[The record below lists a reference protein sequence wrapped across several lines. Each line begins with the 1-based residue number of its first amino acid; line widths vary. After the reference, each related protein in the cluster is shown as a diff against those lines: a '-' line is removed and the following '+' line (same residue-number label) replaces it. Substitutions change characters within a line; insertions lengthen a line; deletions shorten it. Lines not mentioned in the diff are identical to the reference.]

1 RNSII
6 IFDGDEKEG
15 NKFKNTLCL
24 PGTLPPDQLL
34 FDFLYRLPADDM
46 YWKNNKISFSKPVFL
61 RIASPILEFF
71 NLDQT
76 PTENYDLETIILE
89 KRASSSESGGK
100 AREKFKNFYKNEIIQ
115 SLIKG
120 KISDNP
126 FRVMIDY
133 NPEKY
138 NTFQED
144 FKKTLLYVISTNHPT
159 MKDSIKDFLKI
170 K

>member
-1 RNSII
+1 
-6 IFDGDEKEG
+6 
-15 NKFKNTLCL
+15 
-24 PGTLPPDQLL
+24 
-34 FDFLYRLPADDM
+34 
-46 YWKNNKISFSKPVFL
+46 
-61 RIASPILEFF
+61 
-71 NLDQT
+71 
-76 PTENYDLETIILE
+76 
-89 KRASSSESGGK
+89 
-100 AREKFKNFYKNEIIQ
+100 FKNFYKNEIIQ